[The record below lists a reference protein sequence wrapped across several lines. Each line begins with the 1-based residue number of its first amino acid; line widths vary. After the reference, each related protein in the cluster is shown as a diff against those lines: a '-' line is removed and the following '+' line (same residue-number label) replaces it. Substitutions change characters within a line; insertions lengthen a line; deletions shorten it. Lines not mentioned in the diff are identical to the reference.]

1 MKINGI
7 PTSSCIFFLKD
18 RQNKKLHSKM
28 KLAARLESA
37 VCNVPR
43 FWSAPSVVDFVEYIV
58 IISENEVPCLT
69 HIFVNLSKYI
79 SYVWKYDLQSCRP
92 NRFKRAQPFIFWTNG
107 DLISSISHWNAL
119 FSRLDTFRKLAKLS
133 GKTSITE
140 TPEKLPE
147 EALGYVTRG
156 ERHYS
161 TVLQK
166 GK

>member
-1 MKINGI
+1 M
-7 PTSSCIFFLKD
+7 
-18 RQNKKLHSKM
+18 Q
-28 KLAARLESA
+28 
-37 VCNVPR
+37 VP
-43 FWSAPSVVDFVEYIV
+43 S
-58 IISENEVPCLT
+58 T
-69 HIFVNLSKYI
+69 
-79 SYVWKYDLQSCRP
+79 YDLQSCYSCRP
-92 NRFKRAQPFIFWTNG
+92 NRFKRAQAFIFWTNG
-107 DLISSISHWNAL
+107 DVISSISHCIGVL
-119 FSRLDTFRKLAKLS
+119 PFSRLDTFRKLAKLS